1 MVAGALLLL
10 GSVAYWR
17 YAAAVADPGEVRVP
31 VMLAGQALAQQRQG
45 VEAVA
50 EVSRL
55 HGKDFPLVSGAMAV
69 YGNGAATVWVSGAP
83 ARLMAA
89 QMVRAMAEKIA
100 EGRSPFTPLAT
111 RDVPGRAVYELAGMG
126 QRHFYFQSGAQVV
139 WLAVDEAVAE
149 QALADI
155 LSFYP

>member
-69 YGNGAATVWVSGAP
+69 YGNGAATVGVSGAP
-83 ARLMAA
+83 ARLMAPKSCTWCCSSMRHRRCCTIGNSTA
-89 QMVRAMAEKIA
+89 PGNWPA
-100 EGRSPFTPLAT
+100 RS
-111 RDVPGRAVYELAGMG
+111 D
-126 QRHFYFQSGAQVV
+126 
-139 WLAVDEAVAE
+139 
-149 QALADI
+149 
-155 LSFYP
+155 